1 MSTRVDSG
9 ADRLQVETQ
18 ESTLDIAAL
27 IDARPIGSFQR
38 RILILAGCAILM
50 DGFDVQAM
58 GFVAPAIVS
67 DLRVNATALGPIFSA
82 ALLGMLIGSILLG
95 IVSDRI
101 GRRPVLIGATI
112 LFGACMLLT
121 AAASSVDQLMLARF
135 VTGLGLGGVM
145 GNAIALASE
154 FSPSR
159 RRATILMALSCGFT
173 GGAIAGGLASA
184 ALVPAAGWR
193 AVFILG
199 GLVPM
204 LIGLLMFRFL
214 PESLQFA
221 LPRGRGTD
229 VLARI
234 APDIDRD
241 RVHVPIAD
249 ARSGTVAGLFTD
261 GRGLVTPILWM
272 ISFANLLNLFFL
284 SSWLP
289 MLALRMGF
297 TAHVPVLLG
306 TLLQLGGVAGALIM
320 GPLIDRY
327 GFRWVMTLGF
337 AAACAAIA
345 LIGRPGMALPSLI
358 ALVLVAG
365 IGVVGAQPAINTV
378 AASLYPTGLRAT
390 GIGWS
395 LGIGRIGAIVGPLAA
410 AELIALHWSNQEL
423 FLAAAAPAALSA
435 ILVCLLGLLVS
446 KR

>member
-1 MSTRVDSG
+1 MVTS
-9 ADRLQVETQ
+9 ADPTIDVAT
-18 ESTLDIAAL
+18 L

-38 RILILAGCAILM
+38 RLLILTGCAILM

-67 DLRVNATALGPIFSA
+67 ELKVEPSALGPIFSA
-82 ALLGMLIGSILLG
+82 ALLGMLIGAIVLG

-101 GRRPVLIGATI
+101 GRRPVLIGATF
-112 LFGACMLLT
+112 LFGFCMLVT
-121 AAASSVDQLMLARF
+121 AATTSLDQLMLARF
-135 VTGLGLGGVM
+135 VAGLGLGGVM

-154 FSPSR
+154 FSPAR

-184 ALVPAAGWR
+184 ALVPVAGWR

-199 GLVPM
+199 GLVPL
-204 LIGLLMFRFL
+204 LIGLLMLRFL
-214 PESLQFA
+214 PESLQFTLA
-221 LPRGRGTD
+221 RGKGGD

-234 APDIDRD
+234 APDVDRD
-241 RVHVPIAD
+241 QVQVPMAD
-249 ARSGTVAGLFTD
+249 ARRGTVAGLFTA
-261 GRGLVTPILWM
+261 GRGLATLILWV

-297 TAHVPVLLG
+297 TGHVPVLLG

-345 LIGRPGMALPSLI
+345 LTGRSGTPLLPLI

-378 AASLYPTGLRAT
+378 AASLYPTALRAT
-390 GIGWS
+390 GIGWT
-395 LGIGRIGAIVGPLAA
+395 LGVGRIGGIVGPLAA
-410 AELIALHWSNQEL
+410 AELVALQWSNQAL

-435 ILVCLLGLLVS
+435 ILVCLLGLVVS
-446 KR
+446 RRRS